1 MTCSNQKDGRGFERR
16 TEQGVQIA
24 ALRRQG
30 CTDHF
35 LTALPGPRDDFSSL
49 CRRLASVVRGL
60 GADIVSMEIF
70 GIPGAHAPELD
81 AIFGGTAWPV
91 TWVVEGCSHPEPL
104 CGIQVWAVSGPKV
117 ARVTVE
123 GRIIG
128 STFEADGLQYCR
140 LGGLLPS
147 DLSQSRSLQTG
158 AVFNLMVDGLRAAA
172 MEFSHVLRTWFY
184 NHDMLQWYDEFNV
197 VRTAFF
203 HENGVFDGLVPA
215 STGIGGGNAA
225 GAALTAGLLAVKAWP
240 GADTVMPFA
249 VPSPLQCP
257 ALAYGS
263 SFSRAAEFEADGFRR
278 LYISGTASI
287 EPGGLSV
294 HIDDVDAQVD
304 LTMDV
309 VQAILES
316 RGMKWED
323 VSRAIAYFK
332 CGAEVSSFHRC
343 CEERGIPPMPVI
355 CTNTDICRDDLLFE
369 IELDA
374 VTEAG
379 LQET

>member
-1 MTCSNQKDGRGFERR
+1 MTCSNQTARRGFERR

-24 ALRRQG
+24 AVRRQD

-35 LTALPGPRDDFSSL
+35 LTALPGPGDDFSSL
-49 CRRLASVVRGL
+49 CRRLAAVVADL
-60 GADIVSMEIF
+60 GAQMVSMEIF
-70 GIPGAHAPELD
+70 GIPGAHVPELYD
-81 AIFGGTAWPV
+81 LFDTVTWPV
-91 TWVVEGCSHPEPL
+91 TWVEEGCAHPAPL
-104 CGIQVWAVSGPKV
+104 SGIQAWAVCGP
-117 ARVTVE
+117 AVTPIMVD
-123 GRIIG
+123 GRIVG
-128 STFEADGLQYCR
+128 ATFDADGLQCCR

-147 DLSQSRSLQTG
+147 DLSRSRSAQTRDI
-158 AVFNLMVDGLRAAA
+158 FDLMVQGLDIAGMA
-172 MEFSHVLRTWFY
+172 FSDVVRTWFY
-184 NHDMLQWYDEFNV
+184 NHDMLEWYDEFNA
-197 VRTAFF
+197 VRNAFF
-203 HENGVFDGLVPA
+203 QENGVFEGLVPA

-225 GAALTAGLLAVKAWP
+225 GAALTAGLLAVRARP
-240 GADTVMPFA
+240 GVEAVTPFA

-257 ALAYGS
+257 APAYGS
-263 SFSRAAEFEADGFRR
+263 SFSRAAEFAAGGFRR
-278 LYISGTASI
+278 LYVSGTASI
-287 EPGGLSV
+287 EPGGRSV

-332 CGAEVSSFHRC
+332 CGAEVGAFRRC
-343 CEERGIPPMPVI
+343 CAERGIPALPAI
-355 CTNTDICRDDLLFE
+355 CANTDICRDDLLFE

-374 VTEAG
+374 MTEAG